1 MPKHTPRG
9 ARRNIICKSCARALG
24 KEVGRHRSTHNG
36 GDYGPEVKETGLG
49 LQSLRDAESGGPSM
63 LLKQNPGAELVR
75 QGDWP

>member
-1 MPKHTPRG
+1 MQELRPR
-9 ARRNIICKSCARALG
+9 ARKGSRPAPVDAQW
-24 KEVGRHRSTHNG
+24 
-36 GDYGPEVKETGLG
+36 GDYGPEVKETTGLG